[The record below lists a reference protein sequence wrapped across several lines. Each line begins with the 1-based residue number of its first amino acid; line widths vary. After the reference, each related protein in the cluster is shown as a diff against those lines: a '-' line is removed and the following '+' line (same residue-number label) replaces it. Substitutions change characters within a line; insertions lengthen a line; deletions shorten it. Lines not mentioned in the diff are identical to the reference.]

1 MNLFVSLK
9 SVGKRKNI
17 ISKQRLQLTSHPD
30 TLRALLSEVI
40 KLNVHQFHSKE
51 TEQPIVSYLTG
62 KEIEEQAVSGKV
74 GFGTIYNNNKTVV
87 SETIKTGIQAFEDGL
102 FLVFLND
109 EEGKELDAPLTIS
122 DGDEVVFIRLTML
135 AGRMW

>member
-1 MNLFVSLK
+1 MNLFVSMK
-9 SVGKRKNI
+9 SIGKRKNI
-17 ISKQRLQLTSHPD
+17 ITKQRLQLTSQPD
-30 TLRALLSEVI
+30 TLRALLTEVI

-62 KEIEEQAVSGKV
+62 KEIEDQAVSGKV
-74 GFGTIYNNNKTVV
+74 GFGTTYNNKTDVV
-87 SETIKTGIQAFEDGL
+87 EAIQTGIQAFEDGL

-109 EEGKELDAPLTIS
+109 EEGKELDAPLTIN